1 MIIQT
6 RQGHAIESR
15 AFALTDTVRWGYGGL
30 RNLQTQVG
38 DRELRGIPALSRAA
52 RLRAE
57 AVANLR
63 LYCWRGEGP
72 DRERVDT
79 VWQSRLFSNG
89 PQQNATNPMQTRFTF
104 WETVEESLAWHNEAY
119 IWKNTFEGRVT
130 DWWAL
135 HPAQV
140 ITRYEGTA
148 VRYDVQVAPGYV
160 DPVGRGPG
168 RYKNL
173 DSSTILAIR
182 GHGQGGQIEANPLYA
197 VFRDKLAATLGR
209 QRHEARMW
217 RRGTALQV
225 AIEFPAGVSKD
236 QADQWRESWRSN
248 YEGTEGETTA
258 VIGGG
263 GQIKPIGMTAT
274 DAQFTEL
281 SKLTVDDAALI
292 MAVPGNLLSN
302 HLNTVRTDLE
312 QDLATWLRF
321 GLGPELGRIEDALY
335 ADQEL
340 FGGSQ
345 TYPEFDTDGFVRG
358 DILTEQTVLQSRV
371 QSGILLPD
379 EARAILGYD
388 DLPGGLGKIPQVTPV
403 GGAPNATPLPL
414 PKAKPGKPGVA
425 PDADTKSLT
434 IPSIEL
440 RVEQDMKPLAE
451 VFDTHLAREARARAD
466 ADAKA
471 RELEAAREARTL
483 RHEQALRDV
492 TSESLGALEAAQQP
506 EIHVHVPETPVNV
519 TVQVPEQPTPE
530 VHIHEA
536 PAEQMQIDFA
546 RDGYGLIK
554 SATSK
559 PKAKK

>member
-1 MIIQT
+1 
-6 RQGHAIESR
+6 
-15 AFALTDTVRWGYGGL
+15 
-30 RNLQTQVG
+30 
-38 DRELRGIPALSRAA
+38 
-52 RLRAE
+52 
-57 AVANLR
+57 
-63 LYCWRGEGP
+63 
-72 DRERVDT
+72 
-79 VWQSRLFSNG
+79 LFSNG